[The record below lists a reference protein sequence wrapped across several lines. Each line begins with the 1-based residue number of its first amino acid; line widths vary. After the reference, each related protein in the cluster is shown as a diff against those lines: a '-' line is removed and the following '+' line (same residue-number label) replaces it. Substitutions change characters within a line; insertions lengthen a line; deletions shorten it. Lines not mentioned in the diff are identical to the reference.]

1 MSSSFAPL
9 TELSDWYPAFRQ
21 RHLDGFLAAGLPPA
35 AALRSVD
42 ELLDTAQDLAAVAVL
57 DADGRRVGQAAVL
70 VVDPGGRAV
79 GRVVDLWTDPAL
91 DPAGGHRRAALEW
104 AREWCVG
111 QSARRFAVRLA
122 GPDACFDDFPVRSQT
137 RFKAFGAGIAPVVE
151 GVTIRPMTADE
162 FPGWMAEEQEGYAAD
177 IVRSGSR
184 SEREAREQSEKE
196 FAELLPAG
204 LATPDTSVLVIEADG
219 VRVGVVW
226 LRHGYLPEVG
236 YLYSVAVDPAHR
248 GRGFG
253 RAAMAV
259 SEAACTAAGDR
270 GLLFNVFGGNDVAM
284 NLYTSTG
291 SLVLEE
297 HRSIDL
303 SPAAP

>member
-1 MSSSFAPL
+1 MSSFFAPL

-21 RHLDGFLAAGLPPA
+21 RHLDRYLAAGLPPA
-35 AALRSVD
+35 AAHRSVE

-57 DADGRRVGQAAVL
+57 DADGRRVGQATAL
-70 VVDPGGRAV
+70 VVDPGGRAI
-79 GRVVDLWTDPAL
+79 GRVVDLWTDPDL
-91 DPAGGHRRAALEW
+91 DAAGAHRRAALDW
-104 AREWCVG
+104 ARAWCAG
-111 QSARRFAVRLA
+111 RAARGLAVRLA
-122 GPDACFDDFPVRSQT
+122 EPDDCFDAFPVRSQT
-137 RFKAFGAGIAPVVE
+137 RFKAFGAGAAPVVE

-162 FPGWMAEEQEGYAAD
+162 FPGWMGEEQEGYVAD

-184 SEREAREQSEKE
+184 SEPEAREQSAKE

-204 LATPDTSVLVIEADG
+204 LATPDTSLLVIEADG
-219 VRVGVVW
+219 ARVGAVW

-259 SEAACTAAGDR
+259 AEAVCAAAGDR
-270 GLLFNVFGGNDVAM
+270 GLMFNVFGGNDVAM

-291 SLVLEE
+291 YLVLEE

-303 SPAAP
+303 PPAAP